1 MLVNLLSMLQ
11 SALIS
16 QVMNDAEN
24 VRRKIEHLEKLSTI
38 DIDLYHQ
45 LVASNEM
52 LNENYVVELVYV
64 ENSILEL

>member
-1 MLVNLLSMLQ
+1 MLQ
-11 SALIS
+11 PSLIP
-16 QVMNDAEN
+16 QIMIDAEN
-24 VRRKIEHLEKLSTI
+24 VRRRIEHLEKLAAT

-52 LNENYVVELVYV
+52 LNENYVVDLVYV

>member
-1 MLVNLLSMLQ
+1 MVQES
-11 SALIS
+11 LIS
-16 QVMNDAEN
+16 QILIDADN
-24 VRRKIEHLEKLSTI
+24 VRRRIEHLERLANT

-52 LNENYVVELVYV
+52 LNENYVSDSVYV

>member
-1 MLVNLLSMLQ
+1 MVQES
-11 SALIS
+11 LIP
-16 QVMNDAEN
+16 QILIDAYN
-24 VRRKIEHLEKLSTI
+24 VRRRIEHLDKLAVT

-52 LNENYVVELVYV
+52 LNENYVSDLVYV

>member
-1 MLVNLLSMLQ
+1 MLQ